1 MSQESSLPMPGPLV
15 AVAGWLIPG
24 AGYWVLGQRARGL
37 VIGLTIIGLFLLGIF
52 VAGIR
57 VVDAPDLIGK
67 QSPTGD
73 TSETRLVQ
81 AQPTLVRRVLDKPW
95 FIGQVLTGPLGIVS
109 AWASSHAAAN
119 PATASIKAHSRIAEI
134 GTLYT
139 AVAGMLNLMAM
150 LDAASRA
157 SPKPVDVEGEA
168 A

>member
-1 MSQESSLPMPGPLV
+1 MPMPGPLV
-15 AVAGWLIPG
+15 ALAGWLVPG
-24 AGYWVLGQRARGL
+24 AGYWLLGQRARA
-37 VIGLTIIGLFLLGIF
+37 VTIGLTIIGLFLLGVF

-57 VVDAPDLIGK
+57 VVDAPDLVGGGGPK
-67 QSPTGD
+67 GATD
-73 TSETRLVQ
+73 ETTLVQ

-95 FIGQVLTGPLGIVS
+95 FIGQVLTGPLGIIS
-109 AWASSHAAAN
+109 AWASSHAASN

-157 SPKPVDVEGEA
+157 SPAPAGAEGETP
-168 A
+168 